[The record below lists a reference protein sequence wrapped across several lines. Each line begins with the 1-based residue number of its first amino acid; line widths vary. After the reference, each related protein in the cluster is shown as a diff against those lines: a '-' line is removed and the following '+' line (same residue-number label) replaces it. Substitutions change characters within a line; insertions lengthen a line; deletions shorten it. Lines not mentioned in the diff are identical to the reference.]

1 VREDEY
7 IEHDATALAGLVAE
21 GQVTPGE
28 LLDLAIARLEAVN
41 PRINAVVRRM
51 FEPARAAIEAGL
63 PDGPFRGVPLL
74 LKDLGAHYAGVPTS
88 SASRFLQGFVPDE
101 DAEIVARYKRAGLV
115 IFGKTNTP
123 ELGIVGI
130 TEPDLFGP
138 TRNPWALEYSTGGS
152 SGGSAAAVAAGIAP
166 VAHAGDGGGSIRIP
180 ASACGLVGLKP
191 GRGRSPV
198 GPDGDSGWSG
208 FVEQH
213 VLCKTVRDSAALLDA
228 IAAPESG
235 RATHAPAPERPFSQ
249 EVGRDPGRLRIAFT
263 TESLLTPA
271 THPDCITAVERSVT
285 RLESLGHYVEE
296 ARPEFD
302 RAVMT
307 RAWLLHVAANV
318 HAEVELAQRRAG
330 RAANYSDFEP
340 VTWLFHTIGGRVSAG
355 ELQILAAEITA
366 TRWSLHRFF
375 RRFDVLVTP
384 TLARPPVKIGELAP
398 KPAERALIRVL
409 RRAPLRMLLDR
420 ALDEMAKGML
430 AAMPNT
436 ELVNMTGQPA
446 VSLPL
451 AWNDADLPIGVQLVG
466 QLHGEA
472 VLIRLAAQL
481 EEAMPWKH
489 RRPAAL

>member
-7 IEHDATALAGLVAE
+7 IEHDATALAALVAE
-21 GQVTPGE
+21 GEVTPSE
-28 LLDLAIARLEAVN
+28 LLDCAIARLEAVN

-63 PDGPFRGVPLL
+63 HPGPFRGVPML
-74 LKDLGAHYAGVPTS
+74 LKDLGAHYAGVPTTS
-88 SASRFLQGFVPDE
+88 SSRFLRSFVPDE
-101 DAEIVARYKRAGLV
+101 DSEIVARYKRAGLL

-123 ELGIVGI
+123 ELGIMGI
-130 TEPDLFGP
+130 TEPDLHGP
-138 TRNPWALEYSTGGS
+138 TRNPWALDRSTGGS
-152 SGGSAAAVAAGIAP
+152 SGGSAAAVAARIAP

-191 GRGRSPV
+191 GHGRTPV
-198 GPDGDSGWSG
+198 GPDGDASWSG

-213 VLCKTVRDSAALLDA
+213 VLSRTVRDSAALLDA
-228 IAAPESG
+228 IAAPEAG
-235 RATHAPAPERPFSQ
+235 RPVQAPRPERPFAE

-263 TESLLTPA
+263 TESLLTPG
-271 THPDCITAVERSVT
+271 THPDCITAVERTVT
-285 RLESLGHYVEE
+285 RLESLGHHVEE

-318 HAEVELAQRRAG
+318 YAEVELAQARAK
-330 RAANYSDFEP
+330 RAAAYGDFEP
-340 VTWLFHTIGGRVSAG
+340 VTWLFHAIGRRVGAG

-366 TRWSLHRFF
+366 ARWALHRFLQ
-375 RRFDVLVTP
+375 RFDVLVTP
-384 TLARPPVKIGELAP
+384 TLARPPAEIGELAP

-409 RRAPLRMLLDR
+409 RRAPLRVLLDR

-430 AAMPNT
+430 SAMPNT
-436 ELVNMTGQPA
+436 QLFNMTGHPA

-451 AWNDADLPIGVQLVG
+451 SWNDADLPIGVQIVG
-466 QLHGEA
+466 RLGGEGA
-472 VLIRLAAQL
+472 LIRLASQL
-481 EEAMPWKH
+481 ELAMPWKD
-489 RRPAAL
+489 RRPVGL